1 MFHLQHFQAK
11 KWICMLQGNSF
22 SCRRLTRRRL
32 STPRYLRRSM
42 RLRKCSLESVPLILA
57 RQPRCWHEN
66 DIPNQKGCK
75 PNQNWHQN
83 DWRMVAVIQHNS
95 SMAIKSTTKTIGIPN
110 KKTIM
115 WRWTKEYLTVLVRFY
130 WCFLDLFTIAGIG
143 TNLLTSIQNAFSA
156 PLIHFRGQL
165 GFSAYNAF
173 LVRTS
178 HILVC
183 ISHIEINLIELIEYH
198 TLKSLLLF

>member
-1 MFHLQHFQAK
+1 MFQHFQVK
-11 KWICMLQGNSF
+11 KWLCMLQGNQFLAGGRPEGLSPPQGAWEDQ
-22 SCRRLTRRRL
+22 RGWENVRL
-32 STPRYLRRSM
+32 SQFHSF
-42 RLRKCSLESVPLILA
+42 
-57 RQPRCWHEN
+57 CWHEN

-115 WRWTKEYLTVLVRFY
+115 WRWTKEYLTVLVRFN

-173 LVRTS
+173 LVCTS

-183 ISHIEINLIELIEYH
+183 ISHNEINLIELIEYH